1 MNSDEPSR
9 PDPDALLAQAKKQ
22 GRGRLKVYLGMAPGV
37 GKTFEMLTVGKR
49 RLEEG
54 VDVVVGVVE
63 THGRKDTEALT
74 NGLEVL
80 PRHPI
85 EYRGR
90 QLMEFDL
97 DAALAR
103 RPKLLLVDEYA
114 HTNAPG
120 SRHPKRWQDVE
131 ELLRAGIDVHTT
143 LNIQHM
149 ESLVDVVWKI
159 TGVRVRETVPD
170 SAISAAEEIEVVDIT
185 PDELRERLSAGKV
198 YVPETARQAAANF
211 FKPENLTALRELALR
226 RVAQTVD
233 DQLVGAMRQKGIEG
247 PWAAGERILVLI
259 GGDATAASLVRTGRR
274 LADMIDAPWI
284 VAHVERPN
292 RPARDAVSARR
303 LTEALKL
310 AEQLGGSSVVLTGD
324 DLPDAVLSYAG
335 RNNITQIVMGKSRDK
350 IWRVLS
356 GRSLAHAL
364 LKRSGGAA
372 LHFVSAGAPDAE
384 PKIEVEPAKRSL
396 PWRGYVGAVVLAVAA
411 NALAFVIDRYSTG
424 ADLAMIFLASVLISG
439 LAWGLRPALVAAV
452 LSILTY
458 NFFFLEPRFSFVI
471 GHAADVFT
479 FVIFIAVAAVTG
491 WLTGRVRDQA
501 QLSARRAAAVTALLA
516 ASRRLSTATT
526 EAETAQALAEQAS
539 AAANGRA
546 VVLLPRDGELVQVAG
561 APTTAL
567 LNAGAMAAAR
577 WAWEKGEP
585 AGTGTGTLPQV
596 GWIFRPLVGLRG
608 RAGVAGVESPGQV
621 DADEERLVAALL
633 DQGAVV
639 LERAELAAAT
649 VENEALRRSD
659 KLRAALL
666 NSISHDL
673 STPLA
678 TVMGSTT
685 TLIDYGKT
693 LKPEV
698 RADLLIS
705 IREEAERLN
714 RYVGDLLDMTR
725 LEGGAL
731 KTKSEWADVRDI
743 LGAAISRVERR
754 LETRKLTRDFPEEL
768 TLVQIDPGLL
778 EQAIVNILENAIAYS
793 PDGSLIEVAAYED
806 RANVVI
812 SIEDEGPGIP
822 QADIERI
829 FEKFRRLE
837 EPSDRNRG
845 DRHKGA
851 GLGLS
856 IAKGFIEAM
865 NGRIAAASPLA
876 RGRGTRILISLPK
889 TTKTHHLLL

>member
-1 MNSDEPSR
+1 
-9 PDPDALLAQAKKQ
+9 
-22 GRGRLKVYLGMAPGV
+22 
-37 GKTFEMLTVGKR
+37 
-49 RLEEG
+49 
-54 VDVVVGVVE
+54 
-63 THGRKDTEALT
+63 
-74 NGLEVL
+74 
-80 PRHPI
+80 
-85 EYRGR
+85 
-90 QLMEFDL
+90 
-97 DAALAR
+97 
-103 RPKLLLVDEYA
+103 
-114 HTNAPG
+114 
-120 SRHPKRWQDVE
+120 
-131 ELLRAGIDVHTT
+131 
-143 LNIQHM
+143 
-149 ESLVDVVWKI
+149 
-159 TGVRVRETVPD
+159 
-170 SAISAAEEIEVVDIT
+170 
-185 PDELRERLSAGKV
+185 
-198 YVPETARQAAANF
+198 
-211 FKPENLTALRELALR
+211 
-226 RVAQTVD
+226 
-233 DQLVGAMRQKGIEG
+233 
-247 PWAAGERILVLI
+247 
-259 GGDATAASLVRTGRR
+259 
-274 LADMIDAPWI
+274 
-284 VAHVERPN
+284 
-292 RPARDAVSARR
+292 
-303 LTEALKL
+303 
-310 AEQLGGSSVVLTGD
+310 
-324 DLPDAVLSYAG
+324 VLSYAG
-335 RNNITQIVMGKSRDK
+335 RNNVTQIVIGKSREK
-350 IWRVLS
+350 FWRLLA
-356 GRSLAHAL
+356 GRSLAQAL

-372 LHFVSAGAPDAE
+372 LHFVSAGAPDTE
-384 PKIEVEPAKRSL
+384 PQIETEAVKRPL
-396 PWRGYVGAVVLAVAA
+396 QWGGYVGVVVLAVTA
-411 NALAFVIDRYSTG
+411 NALAFVLDRYSTG

-479 FVIFIAVAAVTG
+479 FIIFIAVAAVTG

-501 QLSARRAAAVTALLA
+501 QLSSRRAAAVTALLA

-526 EAETAQALAEQAS
+526 EQETAQALAEQAS
-539 AAANGRA
+539 VAANGRA
-546 VVLLPRDGELVQVAG
+546 VVLLPRNGELVQVAG

-567 LNAGAMAAAR
+567 LTAGAMAAAR
-577 WAWEKGEP
+577 WAWEKGEA

-608 RAGVAGVESPGQV
+608 RAGVAGVETPGQV

-649 VENEALRRSD
+649 VENETLRRSD

-673 STPLA
+673 RTPLA

-754 LETRKLTRDFPEEL
+754 LETRKLTRDFPDEL
-768 TLVQIDPGLL
+768 TLVQVDPGLL

-837 EPSDRNRG
+837 EPSDRARG

-876 RGRGTRILISLPK
+876 HGRGTRILISLPK
-889 TTKTHHLLL
+889 SKPTHHLLL